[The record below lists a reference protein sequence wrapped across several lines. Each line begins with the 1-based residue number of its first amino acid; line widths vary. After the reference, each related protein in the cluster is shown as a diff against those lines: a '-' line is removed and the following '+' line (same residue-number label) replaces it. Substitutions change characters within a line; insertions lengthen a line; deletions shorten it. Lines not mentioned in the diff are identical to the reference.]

1 MTVDLRTD
9 DTGTASTG
17 TASDDLTQEE
27 VFETLRNRRRRYVV
41 HYLLH
46 EEDESDLRDIARVV
60 AAWEND
66 KRPGEV
72 TSEERRRVYNA
83 LQQTHLHKMDD
94 AGVVRFD
101 AARGTVSASERLDDL
116 QVYLEIVPGN
126 EISWSQYYLL
136 LGLFSLSLV
145 LAQLVAVPPF
155 GRVPGVIVAG
165 VIALLFTC
173 SGLAHEYYSREMRL
187 GGDERPPEV

>member
-1 MTVDLRTD
+1 MMNVDLRTND
-9 DTGTASTG
+9 PSGDESA
-17 TASDDLTQEE
+17 DDLTQEE

-46 EEDESDLRDIARVV
+46 EEDESELRDIARVV

-66 KRPGEV
+66 KRPAEV

-101 AARGTVSASERLDDL
+101 AARGTVSASDRLDDL

-136 LGLFSLSLV
+136 LGLFCGSLA
-145 LAQLVAVPPF
+145 LATWAGVPPF
-155 GRVPGVIVAG
+155 GRISGVALAG
-165 VIALLFTC
+165 VTALLFTF
-173 SGLAHEYYSREMRL
+173 SGVAHEYYSREMRL
-187 GGDERPPEV
+187 GGDERPPEI

>member
-1 MTVDLRTD
+1 MAVESRAEDGRED
-9 DTGTASTG
+9 EPP
-17 TASDDLTQEE
+17 DDLTREE

-41 HYLLH
+41 HYLLNW
-46 EEDESDLRDIARVV
+46 DGESNLRDLSRQI

-66 KRPGEV
+66 KPPEKV

-94 AGVVRFD
+94 AGVVQFD
-101 AARGTVSASERLDDL
+101 AARGTVSASSRLDDL

-136 LGLFSLSLV
+136 LGLFGASMV
-145 LAQLVAVPPF
+145 LATWVGVPPF
-155 GRVPGVIVAG
+155 GRVSGVVIAG
-165 VIALLFTC
+165 VIALLFTL
-173 SGLAHEYYSREMRL
+173 SGIAHEYYSRKMRL
-187 GGDERPPEV
+187 GGGERPPET